1 MKRIPLLALCLTLVP
16 LLRSQDTATVPDP
29 ASVDLAHQ
37 VIKAMHADKMFD
49 QMSMQI
55 QQMAAQSI
63 NMNSTNMTPQQKE
76 VAAKMS
82 SQIMAL
88 SMDSAKGLM
97 GKMDVIY
104 AEVYSKAEL
113 EAMKSFFE
121 SPEGASMIQKQPQV
135 MQKLM
140 PFVQDMQRDLG
151 PKIQKITEDA
161 KAQMQP
167 AAPK

>member
-88 SMDSAKGLM
+88 SMDSA
-97 GKMDVIY
+97 
-104 AEVYSKAEL
+104 
-113 EAMKSFFE
+113 
-121 SPEGASMIQKQPQV
+121 
-135 MQKLM
+135 
-140 PFVQDMQRDLG
+140 
-151 PKIQKITEDA
+151 
-161 KAQMQP
+161 
-167 AAPK
+167 